1 MKNADS
7 HHPYKIRRSDSV
19 PIYLQIANQLRQRIV
34 SNEFDDAKKL
44 PSNRELAE
52 LYKVNHLTVRQALKS
67 LEQEGIINI
76 AHGRGAF
83 LVGQS
88 LHRMQAALIL
98 PSLGQEQSGVISS
111 AIRGALGSEATIHVL
126 DYHNR
131 PSEEITCM
139 DRIAKEGYNCAIIY
153 SSLHGEPLRRVLKML
168 VEGFPFVIIDR
179 CIEDLPGSSVL
190 ADNRRGGYL
199 ATKHLI
205 SKGCKQIACFS
216 ADIQSVRT
224 RYEGYRDALAE
235 TGIKFRPEL
244 VIHLPPEG
252 DTAQSETTR
261 MLESGL
267 KPDGIFYYND
277 YQALTGIQQIKAAG
291 LKIPKDIRV
300 VGFDDLTMGR
310 LSDPT
315 LTTVRQDHEQ
325 IGREAVRLLLDL
337 TKMPANQR
345 FVTRRSLIPVEL
357 VERESA

>member
-1 MKNADS
+1 
-7 HHPYKIRRSDSV
+7 
-19 PIYLQIANQLRQRIV
+19 
-34 SNEFDDAKKL
+34 
-44 PSNRELAE
+44 
-52 LYKVNHLTVRQALKS
+52 
-67 LEQEGIINI
+67 
-76 AHGRGAF
+76 
-83 LVGQS
+83 
-88 LHRMQAALIL
+88 MQTALIL

-244 VIHLPPEG
+244 VIQLPPEG
-252 DTAQSETTR
+252 DTTQSETTR
-261 MLESGL
+261 LLESGL

-345 FVTRRSLIPVEL
+345 FVTRRSLVSVEL